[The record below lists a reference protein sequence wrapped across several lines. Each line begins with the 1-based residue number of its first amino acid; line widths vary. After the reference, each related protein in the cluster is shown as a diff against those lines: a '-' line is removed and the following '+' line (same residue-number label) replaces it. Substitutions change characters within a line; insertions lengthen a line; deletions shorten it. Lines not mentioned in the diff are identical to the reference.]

1 MGLAGGMAMRSGLFR
16 VGLIISLGIATTVV
30 LALLVSQVAYV
41 DPTSVAAAMSSPD
54 VRSAILLSLLT
65 SSTAAVLALLVA
77 VPSAYLLARHEFPGK
92 SFVDALLDVPVIMSP
107 VALGLALLLVF
118 RTAPGVLIE
127 THLLRFVFEVPG
139 IVLAQFILALALET
153 RVLKATFE
161 EISPRLEQVARC
173 MGCSQGRAFLHVT
186 FPLARPGL
194 IAALVLGWARAI
206 GDFGATVMI
215 AGAVPGKTET
225 VPAAIYLGLA
235 SLRIEHSVVLTLLLT
250 MVALSALLLLRW
262 VGARR

>member
-1 MGLAGGMAMRSGLFR
+1 MGIAGGLVMAQGLFR
-16 VGLIISLGIATTVV
+16 AALFVSLGTATTVV
-30 LALLVSQVAYV
+30 LALLVSQAAYV
-41 DPTSVAAAMSSPD
+41 TPGSAVAALSSPG

-65 SSTAAVLALLVA
+65 ASTAALLALAVA
-77 VPSAYLLARHEFPGK
+77 IPSAYLLARHTFRGK
-92 SFVDALLDVPVIMSP
+92 SLVDALLDVPVIMSP

-118 RTAPGVLIE
+118 RTAPGVLVE
-127 THLLRFVFEVPG
+127 RHLLRFVFEVPG
-139 IVLAQFILALALET
+139 IVLAQFILALALEI

-161 EISPRLEQVARC
+161 EINPRLEQVARC
-173 MGCSQGRAFLHVT
+173 MGCSPGRAFFHVT
-186 FPLARPGL
+186 LPLARPGL

-225 VPAAIYLGLA
+225 VPVAIYLGLA

-250 MVALSALLLLRW
+250 LIALAALLVLRW
-262 VGARR
+262 IGAR